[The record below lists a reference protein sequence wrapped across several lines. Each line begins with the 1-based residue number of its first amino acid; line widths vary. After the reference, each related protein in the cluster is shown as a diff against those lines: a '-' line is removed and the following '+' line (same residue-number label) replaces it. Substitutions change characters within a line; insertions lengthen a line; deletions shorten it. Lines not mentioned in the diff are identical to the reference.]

1 LNVPANGPAAFG
13 GQAGLPPQLDDELV
27 WCEVRRHTRARKA
40 GLFLDRDGVVVEEIG
55 YLHKPEETR
64 LVPGAAAVIASA
76 NEADIPVVIVTN
88 QAGIG
93 RGKFVWADFVATQL
107 RIIEL
112 LAREG
117 ASFDAVFACPHVP
130 GGAAPYGHDDHPA
143 RKPNPGMLQ
152 RAISALDLNQGASWI
167 VGDRIGDMMA
177 GEAAGLAGGVLV
189 DSGIGNDERHA
200 AGEIRG
206 AQFELRKAGALADAA
221 DLIERLSA

>member
-1 LNVPANGPAAFG
+1 MMVTAGIGDL
-13 GQAGLPPQLDDELV
+13 QGLPPQLDDELV
-27 WCEVRRHTRARKA
+27 WCEVRRRPRARKA
-40 GLFLDRDGVVVEEIG
+40 ALFLDRDGVIVEEIG
-55 YLHKPEETR
+55 YLHKPGETR
-64 LVPGAAAVIASA
+64 LVPGAAEVIASA
-76 NEADIPVVIVTN
+76 NAADIPVVVVTN

-117 ASFDAVFACPHVP
+117 AAFDAVFACPHVP
-130 GGAAPYGHDDHPA
+130 GGDAPYGHEDHPA

-152 RAISALDLNQGASWI
+152 RAIAALDLNHGASWI

-189 DSGIGNDERHA
+189 DSGIGASERHA
-200 AGEIRG
+200 AGALRDSR
-206 AQFELRKAGALADAA
+206 FEMREAGGLADAA
-221 DLIERLSA
+221 DLIARLSG